1 CHALNPANK
10 TWGSVFQSLVTS
22 TNIQDQITFKQSP
35 FKTSC
40 FAVEFGIKREV
51 SIKAEFQVIDWK
63 FPAAFLAGLVIF
75 YNAERLSRNSLF
87 FYSSG
92 VSLGLIMSLLLL
104 VYILHRL
111 IPGVRKNGVGS
122 MLRLIPRVFSF
133 QEQLVLLFIWPW
145 LFKPW
150 IALSTG

>member
-1 CHALNPANK
+1 MDLL
-10 TWGSVFQSLVTS
+10 F
-22 TNIQDQITFKQSP
+22 TFLLLL
-35 FKTSC
+35 
-40 FAVEFGIKREV
+40 IKEL
-51 SIKAEFQVIDWK
+51 F
-63 FPAAFLAGLVIF
+63 F
-75 YNAERLSRNSLF
+75 LSRNSLF

-122 MLRLIPRVFSF
+122 MLRLIPRVFSIQKQLVVLFMLHRLIPGVRRNGVGSMLRPNPGVFSF
-133 QEQLVLLFIWPW
+133 QKQLVLLFIWPW
-145 LFKPW
+145 LFKRW

>member
-1 CHALNPANK
+1 MDLL
-10 TWGSVFQSLVTS
+10 F
-22 TNIQDQITFKQSP
+22 TFLLLL
-35 FKTSC
+35 
-40 FAVEFGIKREV
+40 IKEL
-51 SIKAEFQVIDWK
+51 F
-63 FPAAFLAGLVIF
+63 F
-75 YNAERLSRNSLF
+75 LSRNSLF

-122 MLRLIPRVFSF
+122 MLRPNPGVFSF
-133 QEQLVLLFIWPW
+133 QKQLVLLFILPW
-145 LFKPW
+145 LFKRW